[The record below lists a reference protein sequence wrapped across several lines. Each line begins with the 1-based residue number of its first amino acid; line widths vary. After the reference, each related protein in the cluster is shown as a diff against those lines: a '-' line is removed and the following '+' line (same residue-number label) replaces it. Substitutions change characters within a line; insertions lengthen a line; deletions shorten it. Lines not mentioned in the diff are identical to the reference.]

1 MTRLLFAINFL
12 TNGGPTRVVQNLLK
26 NIDLKKFKVFIVT
39 IIDENDNK
47 IVDDLKESGIEI
59 IELRYNKSLFKII
72 QNKLDIVRII
82 NNLNPEIIHT
92 HGIVT
97 TFICSDKRIK
107 GKKITTI
114 HNNMFEDYRYTYGLI
129 KGFIYSW
136 LHILKL
142 RNFDMTICCS
152 KSSYD
157 ILKNKVSKL
166 GYIRNGI
173 DVNVCSNKSE
183 IRELIRKEFCINND
197 DIIYIY
203 GGVLNKRKRVVELIE
218 LFRVNHSENEYL
230 LIVGDGPTLV
240 EARNKSDKHI
250 IFTGFKENIIDYF
263 HSADIYISNSSSEG
277 FSISVIEALS
287 CGLVCFLSSIPSH
300 EECFEI
306 DNKYYI
312 GEVFNH
318 YNFNYKKNILV
329 NNLSEVSKMNLI
341 DFQNK
346 YLSSESMA
354 REYIKLYDKLKKYK

>member
-1 MTRLLFAINFL
+1 MTRLLFTINFL

-26 NIDLKKFKVFIVT
+26 NIDLKKYKVFMLT

-47 IVDDLKESGIEI
+47 IVNDLKKIGIEI
-59 IELRYNKSLFKII
+59 IELKYNKSLIKII
-72 QNKLDIVRII
+72 QDKLEIVRII
-82 NNLNPEIIHT
+82 NNLKPEIIHT

-114 HNNMFEDYRYTYGLI
+114 HNNMFEDYKYTYGSL
-129 KGFIYSW
+129 KGVVYSW
-136 LHILKL
+136 IHIMKL
-142 RNFDMTICCS
+142 RNFDLTICCS

-173 DVNVCSNKSE
+173 DIDAYSNNNE
-183 IRELIRKEFCINND
+183 IRELIRKELCIKDD

-203 GGVLNKRKRVVELIE
+203 GGVLNKRKRVVELVE
-218 LFRVNHSENEYL
+218 LFRDNHSENEYL

-240 EARNKSDKHI
+240 EARNKGDKNI
-250 IFTGFKENIIDYF
+250 IFTGFRENIIEYF
-263 HSADIYISNSSSEG
+263 YSADIYISNSSSEG

-287 CGLVCFLSSIPSH
+287 CGLLCFLSSIPSH
-300 EECFEI
+300 IECFEI
-306 DNKYYI
+306 DDRYYV
-312 GEVFNH
+312 GESFNH
-318 YNFNYKKNILV
+318 SNFNYKKDILI
-329 NNLSEVSKMNLI
+329 NNLPKVSKMSLL
-341 DFQNK
+341 DFQSK

-354 REYIKLYDKLKKYK
+354 SEYIKLYENLKKYK